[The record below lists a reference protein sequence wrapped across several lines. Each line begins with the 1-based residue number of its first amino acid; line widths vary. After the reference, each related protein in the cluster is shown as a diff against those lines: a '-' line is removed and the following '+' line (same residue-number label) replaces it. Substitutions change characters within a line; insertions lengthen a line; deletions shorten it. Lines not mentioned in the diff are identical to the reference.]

1 MKEFAYSEPCL
12 DEEDKKAVLEVLN
25 SKQLEFAYSE
35 PCLDEEDKKAVLE
48 VLNSKQLTQG
58 KRSLLFEEALCEF
71 LGVKHA
77 LVFNSATS
85 ALLTLYRNFSD
96 FNADCNEIITTPI
109 SFVATANML
118 LESGYKPVFAEIK
131 NDGNI
136 DELALEKLINER
148 TKAIVSVDY
157 AGKSVEIGSIQK
169 LCKRHSLSFLSDS
182 SHALGSEY
190 QNKKVGGFAL
200 ASVFSFH
207 AIKPITTAEGGAVV
221 TNDGELYEKMKLF
234 RSHGMLKKD
243 FFEGEVK
250 SIGHNFRLNEI
261 QSALGL
267 SQLKKAP
274 LLMQKREEIALVYDR
289 IFKDNPYFTPLHP
302 LLKDKSSNHLYPIL
316 MRQKFFTCKKLI
328 LENLHKHGILAQVH
342 YKPIYQYQLYQQL
355 FNTAPLKSAEDFYRA
370 EISLPCHANLD
381 LGSVQ
386 NIAHGVL
393 KTFENLKVK

>member
-1 MKEFAYSEPCL
+1 MK
-12 DEEDKKAVLEVLN
+12 
-25 SKQLEFAYSE
+25 EFAYSE

-85 ALLTLYRNFSD
+85 ALLTLYRNFSG

-118 LESGYKPVFAEIK
+118 LESGYKPVFAGIK

-136 DELALEKLINER
+136 DELALEKLINEK

-169 LCKRHSLSFLSDS
+169 LCKKHSLSFLSDS

-190 QNKKVGGFAL
+190 QNQKVGGFAL

-221 TNDGELYEKMKLF
+221 TNDSELHEKMKWF

-250 SIGHNFRLNEI
+250 SVGHNFRLNEI

-274 LLMQKREEIALVYDR
+274 LLMQKREEVALTYDR

-316 MRQKFFTCKKLI
+316 IRQKFFIFKKLI
-328 LENLHKHGILAQVH
+328 LENLHKRGILAQVH

-370 EISLPCHANLD
+370 EISLPCHANLN
-381 LGSVQ
+381 LESVQ

-393 KTFENLKVK
+393 KTFEGFKVE

>member
-1 MKEFAYSEPCL
+1 MKKFAYSEPCL
-12 DEEDKKAVLEVLN
+12 DK
-25 SKQLEFAYSE
+25 
-35 PCLDEEDKKAVLE
+35 EDKKAVLE

-58 KRSLLFEEALCEF
+58 KYSLLFEEALCEF

-85 ALLTLYRNFSD
+85 ALLTLYRNFSG
-96 FNADCNEIITTPI
+96 FSADCNEIITTPI
-109 SFVATANML
+109 SFVATASML
-118 LESGYKPVFAEIK
+118 LESGYKPVFAEVK

-136 DELALEKLINER
+136 DELALEKLINEK

-157 AGKSVEIGSIQK
+157 AGKSVEAKSIQK
-169 LCKRHSLSFLSDS
+169 LCKKHSLSFLSDS

-190 QNKKVGGFAL
+190 QNEKVGGFAL

-221 TNDGELYEKMKLF
+221 TNDSGLHEKMKLF
-234 RSHGMLKKD
+234 RSHGMIKKD

-250 SIGHNFRLNEI
+250 SVGHNFRLNEI

-274 LLMQKREEIALVYDR
+274 FLMQKREEAALTYDR

-316 MRQKFFTCKKLI
+316 IRQKFFTCKKLI
-328 LENLHKHGILAQVH
+328 LENLHKIGILAQVH

-370 EISLPCHANLD
+370 EISLPCHANLN
-381 LGSVQ
+381 LESVQ

-393 KTFENLKVK
+393 KTFENLKIE

>member
-12 DEEDKKAVLEVLN
+12 DK
-25 SKQLEFAYSE
+25 
-35 PCLDEEDKKAVLE
+35 EDKKAVLE

-136 DELALEKLINER
+136 DELALEKLINEK

-221 TNDGELYEKMKLF
+221 TNDSELHEKMKWF

-355 FNTAPLKSAEDFYRA
+355 FNTAPLKSAQDFYRA

-381 LGSVQ
+381 LESVQ

-393 KTFENLKVK
+393 KTFEDLKVE

>member
-1 MKEFAYSEPCL
+1 MK
-12 DEEDKKAVLEVLN
+12 
-25 SKQLEFAYSE
+25 EFAYSE

-58 KRSLLFEEALCEF
+58 KHSLLFEEALCEF

-136 DELALEKLINER
+136 DELALEKLINKK

-157 AGKSVEIGSIQK
+157 AGKSVEIESIQK

-221 TNDGELYEKMKLF
+221 TNDSELYEKMKWF
-234 RSHGMLKKD
+234 RSHGMIKKD

-274 LLMQKREEIALVYDR
+274 FLMQKREEIALVYDR

-328 LENLHKHGILAQVH
+328 LENLHKRGILAQVH

-355 FNTAPLKSAEDFYRA
+355 FNTAPLKNAEDFYRA
-370 EISLPCHANLD
+370 EISLPCHANLN
-381 LGSVQ
+381 LESVQ

-393 KTFENLKVK
+393 KTFEGFKTE

>member
-1 MKEFAYSEPCL
+1 MK
-12 DEEDKKAVLEVLN
+12 
-25 SKQLEFAYSE
+25 EFAYSE

-118 LESGYKPVFAEIK
+118 LESGYKPVFAEVK

-136 DELALEKLINER
+136 DELALEKLINKK

-169 LCKRHSLSFLSDS
+169 LCKKHSLSFLSDS

-221 TNDGELYEKMKLF
+221 TNDGELYEKMKWF

-328 LENLHKHGILAQVH
+328 LENLHKRGILAQVH

-355 FNTAPLKSAEDFYRA
+355 FNTAPLKSAEDFYRT

-381 LGSVQ
+381 LESVQ

-393 KTFENLKVK
+393 KTFENLKIE

>member
-1 MKEFAYSEPCL
+1 MK
-12 DEEDKKAVLEVLN
+12 
-25 SKQLEFAYSE
+25 EFAYSE

-136 DELALEKLINER
+136 DELALEKLINEK

-221 TNDGELYEKMKLF
+221 TNDNELYEKMKWF
-234 RSHGMLKKD
+234 RSHGMIKKD

-274 LLMQKREEIALVYDR
+274 LLMQKREEIALTYDR

-328 LENLHKHGILAQVH
+328 LENLHKCGILAQVH

-381 LGSVQ
+381 LESVQ

-393 KTFENLKVK
+393 KTFENLKIE

>member
-1 MKEFAYSEPCL
+1 MK
-12 DEEDKKAVLEVLN
+12 
-25 SKQLEFAYSE
+25 EFAYSE

-85 ALLTLYRNFSD
+85 ALLTLYRNFSG
-96 FNADCNEIITTPI
+96 FNAHCNEIITTPI

-118 LESGYKPVFAEIK
+118 LESGYRPVFAEVK

-136 DELALEKLINER
+136 DELALEKLITKK

-157 AGKSVEIGSIQK
+157 AGKSVEIKSIQE
-169 LCKRHSLSFLSDS
+169 LCKKHSLSFLSDS

-221 TNDGELYEKMKLF
+221 TNDSELYEKMKLF

-274 LLMQKREEIALVYDR
+274 FLMQKREEAALVYDR

-316 MRQKFFTCKKLI
+316 MRQKFFIFKKLI
-328 LENLHKHGILAQVH
+328 LENLHKLGILAQVH

-355 FNTAPLKSAEDFYRA
+355 FNTVPLKSAEDFYNA
-370 EISLPCHANLD
+370 EISLPCHANLN
-381 LGSVQ
+381 LE
-386 NIAHGVL
+386 NAKAIAHGVL
-393 KTFENLKVK
+393 KTFEGFKID

>member
-1 MKEFAYSEPCL
+1 MK
-12 DEEDKKAVLEVLN
+12 
-25 SKQLEFAYSE
+25 EFAYSE

-96 FNADCNEIITTPI
+96 FSADCNEIITTPI

-136 DELALEKLINER
+136 DELALEKLINKK

-157 AGKSVEIGSIQK
+157 AGKSVEIESIQK

-221 TNDGELYEKMKLF
+221 TNDNELHEKMRWF
-234 RSHGMLKKD
+234 RSHGMIKKD

-328 LENLHKHGILAQVH
+328 LENLHKRGILAQVH

-381 LGSVQ
+381 LESAQ
-386 NIAHGVL
+386 TIAHGVL
-393 KTFENLKVK
+393 KTFEDLKIE

>member
-1 MKEFAYSEPCL
+1 MK
-12 DEEDKKAVLEVLN
+12 
-25 SKQLEFAYSE
+25 EFAYSE

-96 FNADCNEIITTPI
+96 FSADCNEIITTPI

-118 LESGYKPVFAEIK
+118 LESGYTPVFAEVK

-136 DELALEKLINER
+136 DELALEKLINEK

-169 LCKRHSLSFLSDS
+169 LCKKHSLSFLSDS

-221 TNDGELYEKMKLF
+221 TNDSELHEKMKLF

-274 LLMQKREEIALVYDR
+274 FLMQKREEIALTYDR

-316 MRQKFFTCKKLI
+316 MRQKFFACKKLI
-328 LENLHKHGILAQVH
+328 LENLHKRGILAQVH

-355 FNTAPLKSAEDFYRA
+355 FNTAPLKSAEDFYNA

-381 LGSVQ
+381 LESVQ

-393 KTFENLKVK
+393 KTFEGFNRISSI

>member
-1 MKEFAYSEPCL
+1 MK
-12 DEEDKKAVLEVLN
+12 
-25 SKQLEFAYSE
+25 EFAYSE

-85 ALLTLYRNFSD
+85 ALLTLYRNFSE
-96 FNADCNEIITTPI
+96 FSADRNEIITTPI

-118 LESGYKPVFAEIK
+118 LESGYTPVFAGIK

-136 DELALEKLINER
+136 DELALEKLITKK

-157 AGKSVEIGSIQK
+157 AGKSVEVGSIQK
-169 LCKRHSLSFLSDS
+169 LCKKHSLSFLSDS

-221 TNDGELYEKMKLF
+221 TNNSELYEKMKLF

-274 LLMQKREEIALVYDR
+274 LLMQKREEIALTYDR

-328 LENLHKHGILAQVH
+328 LENLHKRGILAQVH

-355 FNTAPLKSAEDFYRA
+355 FNTAPLKSAEDFYRS
-370 EISLPCHANLD
+370 EISLPCHANLN
-381 LGSVQ
+381 LESVQ

-393 KTFENLKVK
+393 KTFESFKIE

>member
-25 SKQLEFAYSE
+25 SKQI
-35 PCLDEEDKKAVLE
+35 
-48 VLNSKQLTQG
+48 TQG

-118 LESGYKPVFAEIK
+118 LESAYKPVFAEIK

-136 DELALEKLINER
+136 DELALEKLINEK

-157 AGKSVEIGSIQK
+157 AGKSVEVGSIQK

-221 TNDGELYEKMKLF
+221 TNDSELYEKMKLF
-234 RSHGMLKKD
+234 RSHGMIKKD

-316 MRQKFFTCKKLI
+316 MRQKFFACKKLL
-328 LENLHKHGILAQVH
+328 LENLHKRGILAQVH

-370 EISLPCHANLD
+370 EISLPCHANLN
-381 LGSVQ
+381 LESVQ

-393 KTFENLKVK
+393 KTFEDLKIE

>member
-25 SKQLEFAYSE
+25 SKQI
-35 PCLDEEDKKAVLE
+35 
-48 VLNSKQLTQG
+48 TQG

-77 LVFNSATS
+77 LAFNSATS

-96 FNADCNEIITTPI
+96 FSADCNEIITTPM

-118 LESGYKPVFAEIK
+118 LESGYTPVFAGIK

-136 DELALEKLINER
+136 DELALEKLITKK

-157 AGKSVEIGSIQK
+157 AGKSVEIESIQE
-169 LCKRHSLSFLSDS
+169 LCKKHSLSFLSDS

-221 TNDGELYEKMKLF
+221 TNDSELYEKMKLF

-274 LLMQKREEIALVYDR
+274 LLMQKREEVALVYDR

-316 MRQKFFTCKKLI
+316 MDQKFFTFKRSI
-328 LENLHKHGILAQVH
+328 LESLHKLGILAQVH

-355 FNTAPLKSAEDFYRA
+355 FNTAPLKSAEDFYNA
-370 EISLPCHANLD
+370 EISLPCHANLN
-381 LGSVQ
+381 LESVQ
-386 NIAHGVL
+386 NITHGVL
-393 KTFENLKVK
+393 KTFEGFNRISSV

>member
-1 MKEFAYSEPCL
+1 MK
-12 DEEDKKAVLEVLN
+12 
-25 SKQLEFAYSE
+25 EFAYSE

-96 FNADCNEIITTPI
+96 FSADCNEIITTPI

-118 LESGYKPVFAEIK
+118 LESGYTPVFAEVK

-136 DELALEKLINER
+136 DELALEKLITKK

-157 AGKSVEIGSIQK
+157 AGKSVEIESIQK
-169 LCKRHSLSFLSDS
+169 LCKKHSLSFLSDS

-221 TNDGELYEKMKLF
+221 TNNSELYEKMKLF

-250 SIGHNFRLNEI
+250 SVGHNFRLNEI

-274 LLMQKREEIALVYDR
+274 FLMQKREEIALTYDR

-316 MRQKFFTCKKLI
+316 MRQKFFACKKLI
-328 LENLHKHGILAQVH
+328 LENLHKRGILAQVH

-370 EISLPCHANLD
+370 EISLPCHANLN
-381 LGSVQ
+381 LE
-386 NIAHGVL
+386 NAKAIAHGVL
-393 KTFENLKVK
+393 KTFEDLKIE

>member
-1 MKEFAYSEPCL
+1 MK
-12 DEEDKKAVLEVLN
+12 
-25 SKQLEFAYSE
+25 EFAYSE

-96 FNADCNEIITTPI
+96 FSADCNEIITTPI

-118 LESGYKPVFAEIK
+118 LESGYKPVFVEIK

-136 DELALEKLINER
+136 DELALEKLINEK

-221 TNDGELYEKMKLF
+221 TNDSELYEKMKWF
-234 RSHGMLKKD
+234 RSHGMIKKD

-274 LLMQKREEIALVYDR
+274 LLMQKREEIALTYDR

-328 LENLHKHGILAQVH
+328 LENLHKRGILAQVH

-355 FNTAPLKSAEDFYRA
+355 FNTAPLKSAEDFYCA

-381 LGSVQ
+381 LESVQ

-393 KTFENLKVK
+393 KTFENLKIE

>member
-1 MKEFAYSEPCL
+1 MK
-12 DEEDKKAVLEVLN
+12 
-25 SKQLEFAYSE
+25 EFAYSE

-136 DELALEKLINER
+136 DELALEKLINKK

-157 AGKSVEIGSIQK
+157 AGKSVEIESIQK

-221 TNDGELYEKMKLF
+221 TNDGELYEKMKWF

-328 LENLHKHGILAQVH
+328 LENLHKRGILAQVH

-355 FNTAPLKSAEDFYRA
+355 FNTAPLKSAQDFYRA

-381 LGSVQ
+381 LESAQ
-386 NIAHGVL
+386 TIAHGVL
-393 KTFENLKVK
+393 KTFENLKIE

>member
-1 MKEFAYSEPCL
+1 MK
-12 DEEDKKAVLEVLN
+12 
-25 SKQLEFAYSE
+25 EFAYSE

-85 ALLTLYRNFSD
+85 ALLTLYRNFSE
-96 FNADCNEIITTPI
+96 FSADCNEIITTPI

-118 LESGYKPVFAEIK
+118 LESGYTPVFAGIK

-136 DELALEKLINER
+136 DELALEKLINEK

-157 AGKSVEIGSIQK
+157 AGKSVEIESIQK

-221 TNDGELYEKMKLF
+221 TNDNELYEKMKWF
-234 RSHGMLKKD
+234 RSHGMIKKD

-274 LLMQKREEIALVYDR
+274 FLMQKREEIALVYDR

-328 LENLHKHGILAQVH
+328 LENLHKRGILAQVH

-381 LGSVQ
+381 LESVQ

-393 KTFENLKVK
+393 KTFEDLKIE

>member
-12 DEEDKKAVLEVLN
+12 DEEDKKV
-25 SKQLEFAYSE
+25 
-35 PCLDEEDKKAVLE
+35 VLE

-58 KRSLLFEEALCEF
+58 KYSLLFEEALCEF

-77 LVFNSATS
+77 LAFNSATS

-96 FNADCNEIITTPI
+96 FNADRNEIITTPI

-118 LESGYKPVFAEIK
+118 LESGYTPVFAEVK

-136 DELALEKLINER
+136 DELALEKLITKK

-157 AGKSVEIGSIQK
+157 AGKSVEIESIQR
-169 LCKRHSLSFLSDS
+169 LCKKHSLSFLSDS

-221 TNDGELYEKMKLF
+221 TNNSELYEKMKLF

-250 SIGHNFRLNEI
+250 SVGYNFRLNEI

-274 LLMQKREEIALVYDR
+274 FLMQKREEIALTYDE
-289 IFKDNPYFTPLHP
+289 IFEDNPYFTPLHP
-302 LLKDKSSNHLYPIL
+302 LLKHQSSNHLYPIL

-328 LENLHKHGILAQVH
+328 LENLHKLGILAQVH

-355 FNTAPLKSAEDFYRA
+355 FNTAPLKSAEDFYDA
-370 EISLPCHANLD
+370 EISLPCHANLN
-381 LGSVQ
+381 LESVQ
-386 NIAHGVL
+386 SIAHGVL
-393 KTFENLKVK
+393 KTFEGFNRISSI

>member
-1 MKEFAYSEPCL
+1 MK
-12 DEEDKKAVLEVLN
+12 
-25 SKQLEFAYSE
+25 EFAYSE

-85 ALLTLYRNFSD
+85 ALLTLYRNFSE
-96 FNADCNEIITTPI
+96 FSADCNEIITTPI

-118 LESGYKPVFAEIK
+118 LESGYKPVFAEVK

-136 DELALEKLINER
+136 DELALEKLINKK

-157 AGKSVEIGSIQK
+157 AGKSVEIKSIQE
-169 LCKRHSLSFLSDS
+169 LCKKHSLSFLSDS

-190 QNKKVGGFAL
+190 HNKKVGSFAL

-221 TNDGELYEKMKLF
+221 TNDSELYEKMKSF

-274 LLMQKREEIALVYDR
+274 LLMQKREEIALTYDR

-316 MRQKFFTCKKLI
+316 MRQKFFACKKLI
-328 LENLHKHGILAQVH
+328 LESLHKLGILAQVH

-370 EISLPCHANLD
+370 EISLPCHANLN
-381 LGSVQ
+381 LE
-386 NIAHGVL
+386 NAKAIAHGVL
-393 KTFENLKVK
+393 KTFEDLKIE

>member
-1 MKEFAYSEPCL
+1 MK
-12 DEEDKKAVLEVLN
+12 
-25 SKQLEFAYSE
+25 EFAYSE

-136 DELALEKLINER
+136 DELALEKLINEK

-157 AGKSVEIGSIQK
+157 AGKSVEVGSIQK

-221 TNDGELYEKMKLF
+221 TNDSELYEKMKLF

-250 SIGHNFRLNEI
+250 NIGHNFRLNEI

-316 MRQKFFTCKKLI
+316 MRQKFFACKKLI
-328 LENLHKHGILAQVH
+328 LENLHKRGILAQVH

-370 EISLPCHANLD
+370 EISLPCHANLN
-381 LGSVQ
+381 LESVQ

-393 KTFENLKVK
+393 KTFENLKIE

>member
-1 MKEFAYSEPCL
+1 MK
-12 DEEDKKAVLEVLN
+12 
-25 SKQLEFAYSE
+25 EFAYSE

-85 ALLTLYRNFSD
+85 ALLTLYRNFSG

-136 DELALEKLINER
+136 DELALEKLINKK

-221 TNDGELYEKMKLF
+221 TNDGELYEKMKWF
-234 RSHGMLKKD
+234 RSHGMIKKD

-328 LENLHKHGILAQVH
+328 LENLHKRGILAQVH

-381 LGSVQ
+381 LESVQ

-393 KTFENLKVK
+393 KTFENLKIE

>member
-1 MKEFAYSEPCL
+1 MK
-12 DEEDKKAVLEVLN
+12 
-25 SKQLEFAYSE
+25 EFAYSE

-136 DELALEKLINER
+136 DELALEKLINEK

-221 TNDGELYEKMKLF
+221 TNDNELYEKMKWF
-234 RSHGMLKKD
+234 RSHGMIKKD

-328 LENLHKHGILAQVH
+328 LENLHKCGILAQVH

-355 FNTAPLKSAEDFYRA
+355 FNTTPLKSAEDFYRA

-381 LGSVQ
+381 LESVQ

-393 KTFENLKVK
+393 KTFEDLKIE

>member
-1 MKEFAYSEPCL
+1 MK
-12 DEEDKKAVLEVLN
+12 
-25 SKQLEFAYSE
+25 EFAYSE

-85 ALLTLYRNFSD
+85 ALLTLYRNFSE
-96 FNADCNEIITTPI
+96 FSADCNEIITTPI

-118 LESGYKPVFAEIK
+118 LESGYTPVFAGIK

-136 DELALEKLINER
+136 DELALEKLINEK

-157 AGKSVEIGSIQK
+157 AGKSVEIESIQK
-169 LCKRHSLSFLSDS
+169 LCKKHSLSFLSDS

-221 TNDGELYEKMKLF
+221 TNDSELYEKMKLF

-274 LLMQKREEIALVYDR
+274 FLMQKREEAALTYDR

-328 LENLHKHGILAQVH
+328 LENLHKCGILAQVH

-355 FNTAPLKSAEDFYRA
+355 FNTAPLKSAQDFYNA
-370 EISLPCHANLD
+370 EISLPCHANLN
-381 LGSVQ
+381 LESVQ
-386 NIAHGVL
+386 TIAHGVL
-393 KTFENLKVK
+393 KTFEDLKIE

>member
-1 MKEFAYSEPCL
+1 MK
-12 DEEDKKAVLEVLN
+12 
-25 SKQLEFAYSE
+25 EFAYSE

-136 DELALEKLINER
+136 DELTLEKLINEK

-169 LCKRHSLSFLSDS
+169 LCKKHSLSFLSDS

-221 TNDGELYEKMKLF
+221 TNDSELHEKMKWF
-234 RSHGMLKKD
+234 RSHGMIKKD

-328 LENLHKHGILAQVH
+328 LENLHKRGILAQVH

-355 FNTAPLKSAEDFYRA
+355 FNTAPLKNAEDFYRA

-381 LGSVQ
+381 LESAQ
-386 NIAHGVL
+386 TIAHGVL
-393 KTFENLKVK
+393 KTFESFKIE

>member
-1 MKEFAYSEPCL
+1 MK
-12 DEEDKKAVLEVLN
+12 
-25 SKQLEFAYSE
+25 EFAYSE

-118 LESGYKPVFAEIK
+118 LESGYKPVFAEVK

-136 DELALEKLINER
+136 DELALEKLINKK

-157 AGKSVEIGSIQK
+157 AGKSVEIESIQK
-169 LCKRHSLSFLSDS
+169 LCKKHSLSFLSDS
-182 SHALGSEY
+182 SHALGSEH

-221 TNDGELYEKMKLF
+221 TNDGELYEKMKWF

-328 LENLHKHGILAQVH
+328 LENLHKRGILAQVH

-370 EISLPCHANLD
+370 EISLPCHANLV
-381 LGSVQ
+381 LESVH
-386 NIAHGVL
+386 NISHGVL
-393 KTFENLKVK
+393 KTFEDLKIE

>member
-1 MKEFAYSEPCL
+1 MK
-12 DEEDKKAVLEVLN
+12 
-25 SKQLEFAYSE
+25 EFAYSE

-136 DELALEKLINER
+136 DELALEKLINKK

-221 TNDGELYEKMKLF
+221 TNDGELYEKMKWF

-274 LLMQKREEIALVYDR
+274 LLMQKREEIALIYDR

-316 MRQKFFTCKKLI
+316 MRQKFFTCKKLL
-328 LENLHKHGILAQVH
+328 LENLHKRGILAQVH

-381 LGSVQ
+381 LESVQ

-393 KTFENLKVK
+393 KTFEDLKIE

>member
-1 MKEFAYSEPCL
+1 MK
-12 DEEDKKAVLEVLN
+12 
-25 SKQLEFAYSE
+25 EFAYSE

-77 LVFNSATS
+77 LVFSSATS

-96 FNADCNEIITTPI
+96 FSADCNEIITTPI

-136 DELALEKLINER
+136 DELALEKLINKK

-169 LCKRHSLSFLSDS
+169 LCERHSLSFLSDS

-221 TNDGELYEKMKLF
+221 TNDSELYEKMKWF
-234 RSHGMLKKD
+234 RSHGMIKKD

-274 LLMQKREEIALVYDR
+274 LLMQKREEIALIYDR
-289 IFKDNPYFTPLHP
+289 IFKNNPYFTPLHP

-316 MRQKFFTCKKLI
+316 MHQNFFTCKKLI
-328 LENLHKHGILAQVH
+328 LENLHQRGILAQVH

-381 LGSVQ
+381 LESVQ

-393 KTFENLKVK
+393 KTFEGFKIE

>member
-1 MKEFAYSEPCL
+1 MK
-12 DEEDKKAVLEVLN
+12 
-25 SKQLEFAYSE
+25 EFAYSE

-136 DELALEKLINER
+136 DELALEKLINEK

-221 TNDGELYEKMKLF
+221 TNDNELYEKMKWF
-234 RSHGMLKKD
+234 RSHGMIKKD

-274 LLMQKREEIALVYDR
+274 LLMQKREEIALIYDR

-328 LENLHKHGILAQVH
+328 LENLHKRGILAQVH

-355 FNTAPLKSAEDFYRA
+355 FNTAPLKSAQDFYRA

-381 LGSVQ
+381 LESVH

-393 KTFENLKVK
+393 KTFENLKIE

>member
-1 MKEFAYSEPCL
+1 MK
-12 DEEDKKAVLEVLN
+12 
-25 SKQLEFAYSE
+25 EFAYSE

-85 ALLTLYRNFSD
+85 ALLTLYRNFSG

-118 LESGYKPVFAEIK
+118 LESGYKPVFAGIK

-136 DELALEKLINER
+136 DELALEKLINEK

-169 LCKRHSLSFLSDS
+169 LCKKHSLSFLSDS

-190 QNKKVGGFAL
+190 QNQKVGGFAL

-221 TNDGELYEKMKLF
+221 TNDSELHEKMKWF

-250 SIGHNFRLNEI
+250 SVGHNFRLNEI

-274 LLMQKREEIALVYDR
+274 LLMQKREEVALTYDR

-316 MRQKFFTCKKLI
+316 MRQKFFIFKKLI
-328 LENLHKHGILAQVH
+328 LENLHKRGILAQVH

-355 FNTAPLKSAEDFYRA
+355 FNTAPLKSAENFYNA

-381 LGSVQ
+381 LESVQ

-393 KTFENLKVK
+393 KTFENLKIE

>member
-1 MKEFAYSEPCL
+1 MK
-12 DEEDKKAVLEVLN
+12 
-25 SKQLEFAYSE
+25 EFAYSE

-136 DELALEKLINER
+136 DELALEKLINEK

-157 AGKSVEIGSIQK
+157 AGKSVEAKSIQK
-169 LCKRHSLSFLSDS
+169 LCKKHSLSFLSDS

-190 QNKKVGGFAL
+190 QNQKVGGFAL

-221 TNDGELYEKMKLF
+221 TNDSELYEKMKLF

-261 QSALGL
+261 QSTLGL

-316 MRQKFFTCKKLI
+316 MRQKFFACKKLI
-328 LENLHKHGILAQVH
+328 LENLHKRGILAQVH

-370 EISLPCHANLD
+370 EISLPCHANLN
-381 LGSVQ
+381 LESVQ

-393 KTFENLKVK
+393 KTFENLKIE

>member
-1 MKEFAYSEPCL
+1 MK
-12 DEEDKKAVLEVLN
+12 
-25 SKQLEFAYSE
+25 EFAYSE

-96 FNADCNEIITTPI
+96 FSTDCDEIITTPI

-136 DELALEKLINER
+136 DELALEKLINKK

-190 QNKKVGGFAL
+190 QNKKIGGFAL

-221 TNDGELYEKMKLF
+221 TNDGELYEKMKWF
-234 RSHGMLKKD
+234 RSHGMIKKD

-328 LENLHKHGILAQVH
+328 LENLHKRGILAQVH

-355 FNTAPLKSAEDFYRA
+355 FNTAPLKSAQDFYRA

-381 LGSVQ
+381 LESVQ

-393 KTFENLKVK
+393 KTFENLKIE

>member
-1 MKEFAYSEPCL
+1 MK
-12 DEEDKKAVLEVLN
+12 
-25 SKQLEFAYSE
+25 EFAYSE

-136 DELALEKLINER
+136 DELALEKLINEK

-221 TNDGELYEKMKLF
+221 TNDGELYEKMKWF
-234 RSHGMLKKD
+234 RSHGMIKKD

-274 LLMQKREEIALVYDR
+274 LLMQKREEIALAYDR

-328 LENLHKHGILAQVH
+328 LENLHKRGILAQVH

-355 FNTAPLKSAEDFYRA
+355 FNTAPLKSAQDFYRA

-381 LGSVQ
+381 LESVQ

-393 KTFENLKVK
+393 KTFEDLKIE

>member
-1 MKEFAYSEPCL
+1 MK
-12 DEEDKKAVLEVLN
+12 
-25 SKQLEFAYSE
+25 EFAYSE

-85 ALLTLYRNFSD
+85 ALLTLYRNFSG
-96 FNADCNEIITTPI
+96 FSADCNEIITTPI

-136 DELALEKLINER
+136 DELALEKLINKK

-221 TNDGELYEKMKLF
+221 TNDGELYEKMKWF
-234 RSHGMLKKD
+234 RSHGMIKKD

-274 LLMQKREEIALVYDR
+274 FLMQKREEAALIYDR

-328 LENLHKHGILAQVH
+328 LENLHKRGILAQVH

-381 LGSVQ
+381 LESVQ
-386 NIAHGVL
+386 TIAHGVL
-393 KTFENLKVK
+393 KTFEDLKIE

>member
-1 MKEFAYSEPCL
+1 MK
-12 DEEDKKAVLEVLN
+12 
-25 SKQLEFAYSE
+25 EFAYSE

-96 FNADCNEIITTPI
+96 FSADCNEIITTPI

-136 DELALEKLINER
+136 DELALEKLINEK

-221 TNDGELYEKMKLF
+221 TNDNELYEKMKWF
-234 RSHGMLKKD
+234 RSHGMIKKD

-302 LLKDKSSNHLYPIL
+302 SLKDKSSNHLYPIL
-316 MRQKFFTCKKLI
+316 IRQKFFTCKKLI
-328 LENLHKHGILAQVH
+328 LENLHKRGILAQVH
-342 YKPIYQYQLYQQL
+342 YKPICQYQLYQQL
-355 FNTAPLKSAEDFYRA
+355 FNTAPLKSAQDFYRA

-381 LGSVQ
+381 LESVQ

-393 KTFENLKVK
+393 KTFENLKIE

>member
-1 MKEFAYSEPCL
+1 MK
-12 DEEDKKAVLEVLN
+12 
-25 SKQLEFAYSE
+25 EFAYSE

-85 ALLTLYRNFSD
+85 ALLTLYRNFSN

-136 DELALEKLINER
+136 DELALEKLINKK

-157 AGKSVEIGSIQK
+157 AGKSVEIESIQK
-169 LCKRHSLSFLSDS
+169 LCKKHSLSFLSDS

-221 TNDGELYEKMKLF
+221 TNDSELYEKMKWF

-274 LLMQKREEIALVYDR
+274 LLMQKREEIALTYDK

-316 MRQKFFTCKKLI
+316 MDQKFFTCKKLI
-328 LENLHKHGILAQVH
+328 LENLHKRGILAQVH

-381 LGSVQ
+381 LESVQ
-386 NIAHGVL
+386 TIAHGVL
-393 KTFENLKVK
+393 KTFENLKIE

>member
-1 MKEFAYSEPCL
+1 MK
-12 DEEDKKAVLEVLN
+12 
-25 SKQLEFAYSE
+25 EFAYSE

-96 FNADCNEIITTPI
+96 FSADCNEIITTPI

-136 DELALEKLINER
+136 DELALEKLINEK

-157 AGKSVEIGSIQK
+157 AGKSVEVGSIQK

-221 TNDGELYEKMKLF
+221 TNDGELYEKMKWF

-328 LENLHKHGILAQVH
+328 LENLHKRGILAQVH

-355 FNTAPLKSAEDFYRA
+355 FNTAPLKSAQDFYRA

-381 LGSVQ
+381 LESVQ

-393 KTFENLKVK
+393 KTFENLKIE

>member
-12 DEEDKKAVLEVLN
+12 DEEDKKAVLE
-25 SKQLEFAYSE
+25 A
-35 PCLDEEDKKAVLE
+35 
-48 VLNSKQLTQG
+48 LNSKQLTQG

-96 FNADCNEIITTPI
+96 FSTDCNEIITTPI

-136 DELALEKLINER
+136 DELALEKLINKK

-221 TNDGELYEKMKLF
+221 TNDSELHEKMKWF
-234 RSHGMLKKD
+234 RSHGMIKKD

-289 IFKDNPYFTPLHP
+289 TFKDNPYFTPLHP

-328 LENLHKHGILAQVH
+328 LENLHKRGILAQVH

-355 FNTAPLKSAEDFYRA
+355 FNTAPLKSAQDFYRA

-381 LGSVQ
+381 LESVQ
-386 NIAHGVL
+386 NIAQGVL
-393 KTFENLKVK
+393 KTFENLKIE

>member
-1 MKEFAYSEPCL
+1 MK
-12 DEEDKKAVLEVLN
+12 
-25 SKQLEFAYSE
+25 EFAYSE

-136 DELALEKLINER
+136 DELALEKLINKK

-221 TNDGELYEKMKLF
+221 TNDNELYEKMKWF
-234 RSHGMLKKD
+234 RSHGMIKKD

-274 LLMQKREEIALVYDR
+274 LLMQKREEIALTYDR

-328 LENLHKHGILAQVH
+328 LENLHKCGILAQVH

-355 FNTAPLKSAEDFYRA
+355 FNTAPLKSAQDFYRA

-381 LGSVQ
+381 LESVQ
-386 NIAHGVL
+386 NIAHSVL
-393 KTFENLKVK
+393 KTFENLKIE

>member
-12 DEEDKKAVLEVLN
+12 DEEDKKAVL
-25 SKQLEFAYSE
+25 K
-35 PCLDEEDKKAVLE
+35 

-85 ALLTLYRNFSD
+85 ALLTLYRNFSE
-96 FNADCNEIITTPI
+96 FSADCNEIITTPI

-118 LESGYKPVFAEIK
+118 LESGYTPVFAGIK

-136 DELALEKLINER
+136 DELVLEKLITKK

-157 AGKSVEIGSIQK
+157 AGKSVEIESIQK
-169 LCKRHSLSFLSDS
+169 LCKKHSLSFLSDS

-221 TNDGELYEKMKLF
+221 TNDNELYEKMKWF
-234 RSHGMLKKD
+234 RSHGMIKKD

-274 LLMQKREEIALVYDR
+274 LLMQKREEIALTYDR

-328 LENLHKHGILAQVH
+328 LENLHKRGILAQVH

-381 LGSVQ
+381 LESVQ

-393 KTFENLKVK
+393 KTFEDLKIE

>member
-1 MKEFAYSEPCL
+1 MK
-12 DEEDKKAVLEVLN
+12 
-25 SKQLEFAYSE
+25 EFAYSE

-136 DELALEKLINER
+136 DELALEKLINKK

-221 TNDGELYEKMKLF
+221 TNDNELYEKMKWF
-234 RSHGMLKKD
+234 RSHGMIKKD

-328 LENLHKHGILAQVH
+328 LENLHKRGILAQVH

-381 LGSVQ
+381 LESVQ

-393 KTFENLKVK
+393 KTFENLKIE